1 MWRKD
6 RPVSRSTVSICGKC
20 GFRTDFTTNQNV
32 TKYDTVTLRTDEREE
47 VDAMNA
53 LIQRWASNG
62 WKIKSL
68 SEFHR
73 TESGTGGLT
82 YMLTRY
88 TTILFEK
95 TFDCSGFLRMNLLA

>member
-1 MWRKD
+1 MAIVATLFCQKCGDKIVQFQGARF
-6 RPVSRSTVSICGKC
+6 TICNKC

-95 TFDCSGFLRMNLLA
+95 NV